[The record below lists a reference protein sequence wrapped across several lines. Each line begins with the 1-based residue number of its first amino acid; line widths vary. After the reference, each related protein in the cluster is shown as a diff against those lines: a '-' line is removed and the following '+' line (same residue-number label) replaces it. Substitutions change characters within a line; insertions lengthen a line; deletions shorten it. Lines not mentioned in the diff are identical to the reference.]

1 MKKLLCMMLALLFAA
16 SVASA
21 EVWPASEEKLSVTIA
36 VIGQQ
41 SGEYDTDNMW
51 ITNYWREV
59 ANLDI
64 NWMNIDTAV
73 ANEKIVL
80 LLGGGDM
87 PDAIMGYKG
96 FSNALITKYGVEEGI
111 LYNFNDLL
119 DSMPS
124 FSALLEAKPNVR
136 AALTA
141 SDGGIYGLPRLADG
155 DYSFPLRFFI
165 NAEWLEKADLEMP
178 TTLDEFYQALCA
190 FRDND
195 MDGDGD
201 ATNEIPF
208 SGAWSEGY
216 SERAWMLNAF
226 GFSTSSSNTAL
237 YYDENDQASPAYIP
251 YTAQYKEYLLYMNKL
266 WNEGLLDLDMFT
278 QTDAQVSTKF
288 TEGRVGFLSCA
299 APGAVDATKEFIY
312 DAAHVLTS
320 DPSRP
325 YVYPQNS
332 AVNGYGM
339 FVINAQCEEKI
350 ARALA
355 KFADSFYNEYTYS
368 LYQNGPTYS
377 EAAVA
382 PDAELGSLFNTEYGV
397 YYNTEKNA
405 LDWIYPT
412 DQYSSNW
419 TWRCTSMSFWS
430 LPGYVCDG
438 NVAWQVEFAKKYPE
452 TALGQLYGALDYQV
466 QYNHWK
472 SQTIDAQC
480 AYYHAMLPD
489 FFYSEDDQTAVTDLS
504 MVLDDYVANMEA
516 RFITSDLSIEEN
528 WDSFQ
533 STLESYGVKDYLD
546 ILNRYWAEYNK

>member
-80 LLGGGDM
+80 LLDGGDM

-165 NAEWLEKADLEMP
+165 NAEWLEKAGLEMP

-237 YYDENDQASPAYIP
+237 YYDENDQASPAISPIP
-251 YTAQYKEYLLYMNKL
+251 RSIRT
-266 WNEGLLDLDMFT
+266 T
-278 QTDAQVSTKF
+278 CST
-288 TEGRVGFLSCA
+288 
-299 APGAVDATKEFIY
+299 
-312 DAAHVLTS
+312 
-320 DPSRP
+320 
-325 YVYPQNS
+325 
-332 AVNGYGM
+332 
-339 FVINAQCEEKI
+339 
-350 ARALA
+350 
-355 KFADSFYNEYTYS
+355 
-368 LYQNGPTYS
+368 
-377 EAAVA
+377 
-382 PDAELGSLFNTEYGV
+382 
-397 YYNTEKNA
+397 
-405 LDWIYPT
+405 
-412 DQYSSNW
+412 
-419 TWRCTSMSFWS
+419 
-430 LPGYVCDG
+430 
-438 NVAWQVEFAKKYPE
+438 
-452 TALGQLYGALDYQV
+452 
-466 QYNHWK
+466 
-472 SQTIDAQC
+472 
-480 AYYHAMLPD
+480 
-489 FFYSEDDQTAVTDLS
+489 
-504 MVLDDYVANMEA
+504 
-516 RFITSDLSIEEN
+516 
-528 WDSFQ
+528 
-533 STLESYGVKDYLD
+533 
-546 ILNRYWAEYNK
+546 